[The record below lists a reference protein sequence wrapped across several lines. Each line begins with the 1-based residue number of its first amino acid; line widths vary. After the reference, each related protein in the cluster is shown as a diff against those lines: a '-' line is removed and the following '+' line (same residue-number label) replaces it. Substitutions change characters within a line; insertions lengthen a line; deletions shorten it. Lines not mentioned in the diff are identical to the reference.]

1 MRFSLV
7 GRVLPLVTAATFVA
21 CGGDFDTS
29 RKTPPRGSVG
39 RELYSLVCDRVA
51 AQALREDVTAASWHG
66 VCHPDAGGKYWDKV
80 IVAKLPPITGI
91 AQNLAGED
99 VSVEQQ
105 EKNRKYRI
113 ARIETLGKHREELIG
128 AFDVAFPDE
137 QIAVKDLGNP
147 DPTKSCGVPLDK
159 NAQRQRFLSEVADA
173 LSRMTDLYNDG
184 TFPRI
189 TGALGRL
196 MREVQKDK
204 GVQDALARVDARQG
218 YRPASVALGVAR
230 PVLSYPRLVDL
241 ANALLKAIASDSDP
255 FSGSATPVP
264 GAAAAEFRTVLE
276 VLHEELRTAKSDPP
290 IGPLTISP
298 DTTINREVL
307 SRPRSTLELSRE
319 ILLAEDPKF
328 GLDSTVP
335 RYIARRDPRGVAVVP
350 VEKATGKL
358 PSLFV
363 DTKGDGLPD
372 IDDLGQ
378 FVTTGGQQAPTP
390 FFTVDSVVKVPRD
403 TFGRALNGASTTE
416 TIYGYIDTSRTF
428 AATLV
433 KDLRP
438 LFETDPAKGK
448 ETVMKL
454 FAGVPVVVGK
464 RDTEPTT
471 EKTYPPDPSL
481 VDNWKAARKDP
492 PPKNLGTQPIT
503 IKYRAY
509 DPSTSPIVDLVYALG
524 QIMARQE
531 MDDTLAVFRELT
543 DKNPQ
548 LVARLVGL
556 GLQAKAIADKHP
568 EAKLPANS
576 TLWDEVLDTFVK
588 IAQTPGILEDLLKA
602 FGNDKTLPLDKVFA
616 AYIKYKDELTYDRND
631 LNGAP
636 WNNTVGG
643 KAGLMTPVDRTQPD
657 TGKNRSALQR
667 FMQLLHDANGL
678 AACTKDNAVAHVSL
692 EWPSGSG
699 IKINV
704 NYPSDRFLSGAMC
717 AFVGKSAPA
726 KLPLCGVLRFENV
739 AALLLDVALG
749 RAKFDVRDP
758 CLDALMKSPLS
769 AIVGG
774 VDKFLEDASGIKGF
788 STKPTVPGVA
798 RMVFFDVAHDGL
810 PGDTKN
816 QKTNTFLEGV
826 LDPVPSTVCPVAP
839 FTDTDGKVLN
849 LRNCKDPAFLSKM
862 GAAGLSTNYFDYTIR
877 ARDNNDLFPL
887 ELMGFVESVGPLAAA
902 FADHNQPLLFV
913 ELFDTMHKHWGSP
926 KQSKMECDPTLP
938 KTDARWCAQDGA
950 VTYEALLAEL
960 LETDLFPTLYEAVR
974 ALQATKI
981 KHCDAFDA
989 ATKRCT
995 SSREVDGVTVLA
1007 EAVRVLV
1014 DPKRNAGLTNRKGEQ
1029 AVLRT
1034 DGVTSNPQVTPIY
1047 LFIDALKAID
1057 TAFDTYPDKTRLQPW
1072 REARSELVDQLLAV
1086 EGAKASAQFKN
1097 PAISKILPKILDVT
1111 RAQIASHCPNPKAS
1125 CTWAQK
1131 ELADSVSNAL
1141 KGPTAASV
1149 IDLLDAIR
1157 RDEPARIEIE
1167 KLINYLLD
1175 GASDNDA
1182 QTTTLMAAVD
1192 LLQVLE
1198 DDVNLE
1204 PLYRVLA
1211 SASAGPTHNEKG
1223 EVALRGLLDGSVQ
1236 GLARLFAKAYDKS
1249 GNEICSKEID
1259 PNRTIDFVMKR
1270 MLLPYGKDGTDLR
1283 TPIETIIGVIADV
1296 NRADP
1301 SSEAKL
1307 SGDDYRNMSKEIA
1320 EFCLHPERG
1329 LVQIYE
1335 VIRQATANNNK

>member
-1 MRFSLV
+1 MRFSLI
-7 GRVLPLVTAATFVA
+7 GRALPLVVAGAFVA
-21 CGGDFDTS
+21 CGGDFDTT
-29 RKTPPRGSVG
+29 RNTPPRGSVG

-66 VCHPDAGGKYWDKV
+66 VCHPDASGKYWDKV
-80 IVAKLPPITGI
+80 IVEKIPPITGV
-91 AQNLAGED
+91 AENLAGEQ

-159 NAQRQRFLSEVADA
+159 NAQRARFLSETADA

-218 YRPASVALGVAR
+218 YRPATVALGVAR

-255 FSGSATPVP
+255 YSGSDKPVP
-264 GAAAAEFRTVLE
+264 GVAAAEFRAVLE

-290 IGPLTISP
+290 IGPLTIAP
-298 DTTINREVL
+298 DTLIARDVL
-307 SRPRSTLELSRE
+307 SRPRSTLELSRA

-328 GLDSTVP
+328 GLASTIP
-335 RYIARRDPRGVAVVP
+335 RFVTRRDPRGVAVVP
-350 VEKATGKL
+350 LESGKL
-358 PSLFV
+358 PALFV
-363 DTKGDGLPD
+363 DTVADGLPD
-372 IDDLGQ
+372 LDDLGQ
-378 FVTTGGQQAPTP
+378 FVTTGGKKAPTP
-390 FFTVDSVVKVPRD
+390 FFTADSIAVVSRD
-403 TFGRALNGASTTE
+403 KFGRALKEGSTTE
-416 TIYGYIDTSRTF
+416 TLYDYIDASRTF
-428 AATLV
+428 AASFV
-433 KDLRP
+433 NDLRP

-454 FAGVPVVVGK
+454 LAGVPVVLGK
-464 RDTEPTT
+464 RDAEPTT
-471 EKTYPPDPSL
+471 EKTFPPDPSL
-481 VDNWKAARKDP
+481 LDNWKAARKDP
-492 PPKNLGTQPIT
+492 PPANLATQPIT
-503 IKYRAY
+503 IKYRAF

-568 EAKLPANS
+568 EAKIPANS

-588 IAQTPGILEDLLKA
+588 IAQTPGILEDLFKA
-602 FGNDKTLPLDKVFA
+602 FGNDKTLKLDKVFA

-636 WNNTVGG
+636 WNNTTGG
-643 KAGLMTPVDRTQPD
+643 KVGLMTPVDRTQPD
-657 TGKNRSALQR
+657 SGKNRSALQR

-678 AACTKDNAVAHVSL
+678 AACTKDKAVAY
-692 EWPSGSG
+692 
-699 IKINV
+699 IKIKWNGIPISFD
-704 NYPSDRFLSGAMC
+704 YPTNPLTPAVCGLFGQP
-717 AFVGKSAPA
+717 APPRTG
-726 KLPLCGVLRFENV
+726 LPLCGMLRFENI
-739 AALLLDVALG
+739 AALLLDVALN
-749 RAKFDVRDP
+749 RATFDVRDP
-758 CLDALMKSPLS
+758 CLKAMMDSPIT
-769 AIVGG
+769 AILPGG
-774 VDKFLEDASGIKGF
+774 IDGFLEDASGIKGF
-788 STKPTVPGVA
+788 STHPTVGGIS
-798 RMVFFDVAHDGL
+798 RMVYFDIARDGL

-816 QKTNTFLEGV
+816 QKTNKFLAGV
-826 LDPVPSTVCPVAP
+826 LDPVPTTACPLAP
-839 FTDTDGKVLN
+839 FTDTDGKVIP

-862 GAAGLSTNYFDYTIR
+862 GAAGLSTNYFDYTIPG
-877 ARDNNDLFPL
+877 RDNNDLFPL

-913 ELFDTMHKHWGSP
+913 DLFDTMHRHWGSS
-926 KQSKMECDPTLP
+926 KQSKMECDPSLP
-938 KTDARWCAQDGA
+938 KTDARWCSQDGA

-960 LETDLFPTLYEAVR
+960 LEIDLFPTLYEAVR
-974 ALQATKI
+974 ALQATQI
-981 KHCDAFDA
+981 DHCDAFDG
-989 ATKRCT
+989 ATKRCIR
-995 SSREVDGVTVLA
+995 SHKVDGVSVLA

-1014 DPKRNAGLTNRKGEQ
+1014 DPNRNAGLTNRKGEKS
-1029 AVLRT
+1029 VLRT

-1057 TAFDTYPDKTRLQPW
+1057 TAFDTYADKTRLQPW

-1086 EGAKASAQFKN
+1086 EGAKDTAQFKN
-1097 PAISKILPKILDVT
+1097 AAISKILPKILDIT
-1111 RAQIASHCPNPKAS
+1111 RAQIAAHCPDPKAE
-1125 CTWAQK
+1125 CAWAKK
-1131 ELADSVSNAL
+1131 ELADSVSSAL
-1141 KGPTAASV
+1141 KGPIAASSV
-1149 IDLLDAIR
+1149 DLLDAIR
-1157 RDEPARIEIE
+1157 RDDPARTEIE
-1167 KLINYLLD
+1167 KLVVYLLD
-1175 GASDNDA
+1175 SASDNDA
-1182 QTTTLMAAVD
+1182 QLTTMTAAVD

-1204 PLYRVLA
+1204 PLYRVMA
-1211 SASAGPTHNEKG
+1211 SAAAGPTLNEKG
-1223 EVALRGLLDGSVQ
+1223 QVELRGVLDGSVQ
-1236 GLARLFAKAYDKS
+1236 GLARLFARAYDPK
-1249 GNEICSKEID
+1249 GNEICSREID

-1283 TPIETIIGVIADV
+1283 TPIETIISVIADV

-1301 SSEAKL
+1301 TSEAKL
-1307 SGDDYRNMSKEIA
+1307 TGDDYRNMSKEIA

-1335 VIRQATANNNK
+1335 VIRQATANNNNK

>member
-7 GRVLPLVTAATFVA
+7 GRVLPLVVAGSFVA
-21 CGGDFDTS
+21 CGNDFDTT

-51 AQALREDVTAASWHG
+51 AQAIREDVQAQSWHG
-66 VCHPDAGGKYWDKV
+66 ICHQAADGTYWEKVKIDK
-80 IVAKLPPITGI
+80 IPPIRGV
-91 AQNLAGED
+91 AYNVNGDE

-105 EKNRKYRI
+105 QKHRKYRV
-113 ARIETLGKHREELIG
+113 ARIEALAKRREELIG

-137 QIAVKDLGNP
+137 LIAVRDLGNP
-147 DPTKSCGVPLDK
+147 DPAKSCGVPLDK

-189 TGALGRL
+189 TGALGR
-196 MREVQKDK
+196 MMKEIEKDK

-218 YRPASVALGVAR
+218 YRPAAVAIGVAR
-230 PVLSYPRLVDL
+230 PLLSYPRLVDL
-241 ANALLKAIASDSDP
+241 GNALLKAIASDSDP
-255 FSGSATPVP
+255 YSANKAAVP
-264 GAAAAEFRTVLE
+264 GVASAEFRAVLQT
-276 VLHEELRTAKSDPP
+276 LHEELRTATSDPP
-290 IGPLTISP
+290 IGSLAVKT
-298 DTTINREVL
+298 DTTISREIL
-307 SRPRSTLELSRE
+307 SRPRSTLELSRA

-335 RYIARRDPRGVAVVP
+335 RYIAKRDSRGVAVVP
-350 VEKATGKL
+350 LEGTNL

-363 DTKGDGLPD
+363 DSTGDKLPD
-372 IDDLGQ
+372 LNELGQ
-378 FVTTGGQQAPTP
+378 FVTAGGVAAPTP
-390 FFTVDSVVKVPRD
+390 FFTVEAVNSGIPVPRD
-403 TFGRALNGASTTE
+403 TYGRALKAAGSPDTY
-416 TIYGYIDTSRTF
+416 YGYVDTSRTF

-433 KDLRP
+433 KDFRP

-454 FAGVPVVVGK
+454 LAGVPVVLGK
-464 RDTEPTT
+464 RDEAPTA

-481 VDNWKAARKDP
+481 VDNWKLARKDA
-492 PPKNLGTQPIT
+492 PPKNLGTQPVT
-503 IKYRAY
+503 LKYRAF
-509 DPSTSPIVDLVYALG
+509 DPNTSPIVDLVYALG
-524 QIMARQE
+524 QILARQE
-531 MDDTLAVFRELT
+531 MDDTLAVFSQLT
-543 DKNPQ
+543 EKNPQ

-568 EAKLPANS
+568 EAKIPGKS
-576 TLWDEVLDTFVK
+576 TLWDEMLDTVVK
-588 IAQTPGILEDLLKA
+588 IAQAPGVLEDVLRA
-602 FGNDKTLPLDKVFA
+602 FANDKTLKLDQVFA

-636 WNNTVGG
+636 WNVTTSGKVG
-643 KAGLMTPVDRTQPD
+643 LVTPVDRTGPD
-657 TGKNRSALQR
+657 SGKNRSALQR
-667 FMQLLHDANGL
+667 FMQMLHDANGL

-692 EWPSGSG
+692 EWPAGSG

-704 NYPSDRFLSGAMC
+704 NYPTDRFISGAMC
-717 AFVGKSAPA
+717 AFVGKSAPT
-726 KLPLCGVLRFENV
+726 KLPLCGVLRLENV

-758 CLDALMKSPLS
+758 CLDALMRSPLS

-798 RMVFFDVAHDGL
+798 RMVHFDVAHDGL

-816 QKTNTFLEGV
+816 QKTNTFLGGV
-826 LDPVPSTVCPVAP
+826 LDPVPTMVCPLAP
-839 FTDTDGKVLN
+839 FTDSDGKVIP
-849 LRNCKDPAFLSKM
+849 LRNCKDTAFLARMS
-862 GAAGLSTNYFDYTIR
+862 AAGLSSNYFDYTIR
-877 ARDNNDLFPL
+877 GRDDNALFPL
-887 ELMGFVESVGPLAAA
+887 ELMGFVESVSPLAAA

-913 ELFDTMHKHWGSP
+913 ELFDTLHRHWGSP
-926 KQSKMECDPTLP
+926 KQSKAECDPTVP
-938 KTDARWCAQDGA
+938 KTDARWCSQDGT
-950 VTYEALLAEL
+950 VTYEALLAEV
-960 LETDLFPTLYEAVR
+960 LETDLFPTLYEAVK

-981 KHCDAFDA
+981 NHCDAFDA
-989 ATKRCT
+989 TTKQCT
-995 SSREVDGVTVLA
+995 SSRVVDGVQVLA

-1014 DPKRNAGLTNRKGEQ
+1014 DPNRNAGLTNRRGEK

-1034 DGVTSNPQVTPIY
+1034 DGVTSNPQVTPLY

-1057 TAFDTYPDKTRLQPW
+1057 TAFDNYADKTRLQPW
-1072 REARSELVDQLLAV
+1072 REARSELVDQLFAV
-1086 EGAKASAQFKN
+1086 EGAKATAQFKN
-1097 PAISKILPKILDVT
+1097 PAISKILPKLLGIT
-1111 RAQIASHCPNPKAS
+1111 RAQIAAQCPNPKAP
-1125 CTWAQK
+1125 CTWASK
-1131 ELADSVSNAL
+1131 ELTERLTNSL
-1141 KGPTAASV
+1141 KGPTAASL

-1157 RDEPARIEIE
+1157 RDDPSRIEIE
-1167 KLINYLLD
+1167 KLIAYLLD

-1182 QTTTLMAAVD
+1182 QATTLMAAVD

-1204 PLYRVLA
+1204 PLYRVMA
-1211 SASAGPTHNEKG
+1211 SAAAGPTTDEKG
-1223 EVALRGLLDGSVQ
+1223 NVVLRGLLDGSVQ
-1236 GLARLFAKAYDKS
+1236 GLARLFARAYDK
-1249 GNEICSKEID
+1249 GGAEICSKEID

-1270 MLLPYGKDGTDLR
+1270 MLLPYGKDGKDLR
-1283 TPIETIIGVIADV
+1283 TPIETIISVVADV

-1301 SSEAKL
+1301 MSQAKL
-1307 SGDDYRNMSKEIA
+1307 AGDDYRNISKEIA

-1335 VIRQATANNNK
+1335 VIRQATANK